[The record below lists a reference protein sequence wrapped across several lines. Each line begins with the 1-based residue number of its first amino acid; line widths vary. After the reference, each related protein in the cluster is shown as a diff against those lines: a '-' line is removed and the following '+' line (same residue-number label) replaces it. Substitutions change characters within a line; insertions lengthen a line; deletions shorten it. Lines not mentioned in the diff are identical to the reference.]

1 MCYESSTYKFDVW
14 FNKICKIYLEHKNS
28 LIVKRKKDKHFNHKD
43 ISLSFMMK
51 VINMAIWKLICEK
64 PLTTS
69 WMVHV

>member
-1 MCYESSTYKFDVW
+1 MCYEASKYKFDVW

-28 LIVKRKKDKHFNHKD
+28 LIVKWKKDKHF
-43 ISLSFMMK
+43 IMMK
-51 VINMAIWKLICEK
+51 VISMAIWKLICEK